1 MPLAVRLAGET
12 LPAVCALERAG
23 LLQVLLDMFSYGVYL
38 SRNEVLADETEHLAA
53 VPVRRELRRVLLV
66 VEDPDK
72 LVELV
77 WTLLVY

>member
-53 VPVRRELRRVLLV
+53 VPVR
-66 VEDPDK
+66 
-72 LVELV
+72 
-77 WTLLVY
+77 